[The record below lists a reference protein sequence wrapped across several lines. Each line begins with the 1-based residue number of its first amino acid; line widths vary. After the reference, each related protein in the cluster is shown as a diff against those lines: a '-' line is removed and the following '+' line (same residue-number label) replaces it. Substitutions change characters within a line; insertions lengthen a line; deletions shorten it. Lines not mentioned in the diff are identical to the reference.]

1 MRNFEMGRMTDNE
14 TASAAQCMAAKKQD
28 QTEEAEVDCRDTDNR
43 SSWYAVKCK
52 PRQERVAST
61 NLGRAGIPIFFP
73 QIKESRKIKQRLVL
87 TSEPLFP
94 GYLFAKFDVR
104 CEYRLVKYA
113 RGVHGIVS
121 FGMSPAVVDDE
132 LIQAIRE
139 RLDNQPTNEANP
151 FNAGQVV
158 KIQSGPLHGM
168 EAIFERPIPPYQRA
182 VLLLRT
188 ISFRAKLIVDLEN
201 IVNL

>member
-1 MRNFEMGRMTDNE
+1 MVGPANGKIGSVTQRESSHPPMQGQESGIDCDNPDKR
-14 TASAAQCMAAKKQD
+14 C
-28 QTEEAEVDCRDTDNR
+28 
-43 SSWYAVKCK
+43 WYAVKCK
-52 PRQERVAST
+52 SRQERIVST
-61 NLGRAGIPIFFP
+61 ILDRAGIPIFFP
-73 QIKESRKIKQRLVL
+73 QIQESRRIKQRLL
-87 TSEPLFP
+87 LGLEPLFP
-94 GYLFAKFDVR
+94 GYLFARFDVR
-104 CEYRLVKYA
+104 TEYRTVKYA

-121 FGMSPAVVDDE
+121 FGMSPAVVEDE

-139 RLDNQPTNEANP
+139 RLDDQVANSIKP
-151 FNAGQVV
+151 FSTGQVV
-158 KIQSGPLHGM
+158 RIQSGPLHGM

>member
-1 MRNFEMGRMTDNE
+1 MKNFEMVRMTDSE
-14 TASAAQCMAAKKQD
+14 RGPTAPGMAAESQAY
-28 QTEEAEVDCRDTDNR
+28 TEEAEVDCGDTA
-43 SSWYAVKCK
+43 SKYWYAVKCK
-52 PRQERVAST
+52 SRQERIAST
-61 NLGRAGIPIFFP
+61 NLSRAGIPIFFP
-73 QIKESRKIKQRLVL
+73 QIKESRKIKQSLVL
-87 TSEPLFP
+87 TAEPLFP

-104 CEYRLVKYA
+104 REYRLVKYA

-121 FGMSPAVVDDE
+121 FGMSPAVVDEE

-139 RLDNQPTNEANP
+139 RLDGQPTDQANP
-151 FNAGQVV
+151 FSAGQVV

-182 VLLLRT
+182 VLLLRA

>member
-1 MRNFEMGRMTDNE
+1 MIGAAGRGEIVSVVQCGSGGRQVQSQESSVVGDN
-14 TASAAQCMAAKKQD
+14 
-28 QTEEAEVDCRDTDNR
+28 VDKRC
-43 SSWYAVKCK
+43 WYAVKCK
-52 PRQERVAST
+52 SKQERIVST
-61 NLGRAGIPIFFP
+61 NLDRAGISTFFP
-73 QIKESRKIKQRLVL
+73 QIQESKRIKQKLVL
-87 TSEPLFP
+87 GLEPLFP
-94 GYLFAKFDVR
+94 GYLFARFDVR
-104 CEYRLVKYA
+104 SQYRTVKYA

-121 FGMSPAVVDDE
+121 FGMSPAVVEDE

-139 RLDNQPTNEANP
+139 RLDAQVANSVKP
-151 FNAGQVV
+151 FSTGQVV

-188 ISFRAKLIVDLEN
+188 ISFRAKLIVDLET

>member
-1 MRNFEMGRMTDNE
+1 MVRPANSEIVSVVQCEPFDRQVQVEKPGLGCGNFDKR
-14 TASAAQCMAAKKQD
+14 C
-28 QTEEAEVDCRDTDNR
+28 
-43 SSWYAVKCK
+43 WYAVKCK
-52 PRQERVAST
+52 SRQERIVST
-61 NLGRAGIPIFFP
+61 NLDRVGIPIFFP
-73 QIKESRKIKQRLVL
+73 QIQEFRRTKQKLVL
-87 TSEPLFP
+87 GLEPLFP
-94 GYLFAKFDVR
+94 GYLFARFDVES
-104 CEYRLVKYA
+104 EYRIVKYA

-121 FGMSPAVVDDE
+121 YGMSPAVSEDE
-132 LIQAIRE
+132 LIQAIRQ
-139 RLDNQPTNEANP
+139 RLDGQPANSDNH
-151 FNAGQVV
+151 FSTGQVV

>member
-1 MRNFEMGRMTDNE
+1 MARIVNSEILSAIQCGAVVKQIE
-14 TASAAQCMAAKKQD
+14 TR
-28 QTEEAEVDCRDTDNR
+28 EAIVDCGDPGRKY
-43 SSWYAVKCK
+43 WYAVKCK
-52 PRQERVAST
+52 SRQERVVST

-73 QIKESRKIKQRLVL
+73 EIKESRKIKQKRVL
-87 TSEPLFP
+87 SLEPLFP
-94 GYLFAKFDVR
+94 GYLFAKFDTSS
-104 CEYRLVKYA
+104 EYRIVKYA
-113 RGVHGIVS
+113 RGVQGIVS

-139 RLDNQPTNEANP
+139 RLDGLSANP
-151 FNAGQVV
+151 ANLFSTGQVV

-182 VLLLRT
+182 VLLLRA
-188 ISFRAKLIVDLEN
+188 ISFRAKLIVDFDN